1 MTAAPTLTIRHQ
13 DHPGQALV
21 TASGARTRVIA
32 AGRRWGKTRLA
43 VCELMREHGRRM
55 AIRSEPPFRAWC
67 VAPTF
72 SLSYETWN
80 QFHELIPPEIMASI
94 SKEHH
99 RVEFVDG
106 SMVEWKS
113 ADDEKQLRGAG
124 LDFLVVDEAA
134 RVSRDAWVAMRPA
147 VMDREGRILLI
158 STPKGMNWFYDQ
170 WVKGNDR
177 ANVRMQTHESWQSAS
192 SINPYLNRI
201 ELDEVVKELD
211 DKSTQQEIAAM
222 FMEDMGQVFR
232 GIMACADGK
241 LMPPAM
247 GQCVLG
253 LDIAK
258 SNDFTV
264 CCVVDIPKRSV
275 VAFDRFGRVPWPS
288 MVTRV
293 ANLARKYN
301 ALIEADAT
309 GLGEPIVEQIRAQW
323 PRIRG
328 HVFTN
333 QNKAEYVTNLSLL
346 MEQEQIHFPPIA
358 ELLTE
363 LKDYGSETLP
373 GGGIAYHA
381 PEGKTD
387 DCVVA
392 LMLAAGAIRKPG
404 RRAITMSKTRRLA

>member
-1 MTAAPTLTIRHQ
+1 M
-13 DHPGQALV
+13 
-21 TASGARTRVIA
+21 
-32 AGRRWGKTRLA
+32 A
-43 VCELMREHGRRM
+43 VCEVMREHGRRM
-55 AIRSEPPFRAWC
+55 ALRREPPFRAWC

-72 SLSYETWN
+72 SLSNETWN

-99 RVEFVDG
+99 RVELVDG
-106 SMVEWKS
+106 SMIEWKS

-170 WVKGNDR
+170 WAKGRDR
-177 ANVRMQTHESWQSAS
+177 AHVLARTHESWQSAS
-192 SINPYLNRI
+192 SINPYLNQV

-211 DKSTQQEIAAM
+211 EKSTQQEIAAM
-222 FMEDMGQVFR
+222 FMEDIGQVFR
-232 GIMACADGK
+232 GIMACATGK
-241 LMPPAM
+241 ETGPAM
-247 GQCVLG
+247 GQCVMG

-258 SNDFTV
+258 SNDCTV
-264 CCVVDIPKRSV
+264 CCVVDIAKRSV

-288 MVTRV
+288 MVSRV

-301 ALIEADAT
+301 AVIEADAT

-328 HVFTN
+328 HVFSN
-333 QNKAEYVTNLSLL
+333 QNKAEYVANLSVM

-381 PEGKTD
+381 PEGKND

-392 LMLAAGAIRKPG
+392 LMLAAGAIRKPV
-404 RRAITMSKTRRLA
+404 RRVLTMSKMRRVA